1 MPFEGSY
8 SFCISFARSAV
19 DSLLMSQAEES
30 VMAAP
35 KPWIFW
41 YLTLSSTLMVS
52 GLLALFVR
60 NSTSLWPTTHFL
72 ADMSVSQTCTEELRE
87 EVAAEALPETWVQA
101 AATPMA
107 VVRN

>member
-8 SFCISFARSAV
+8 SFCISFVRSAA

-35 KPWIFW
+35 KPWILW
-41 YLTLSSTLMVS
+41 YLTLSSTLTVS
-52 GLLALFVR
+52 GLSVVFVR
-60 NSTSLWPTTHFL
+60 NSTSLWPATHSL
-72 ADMSVSQTCTEELRE
+72 ADTSVSQTCTEELRD
-87 EVAAEALPETWVQA
+87 EVAAAALPETWVQA